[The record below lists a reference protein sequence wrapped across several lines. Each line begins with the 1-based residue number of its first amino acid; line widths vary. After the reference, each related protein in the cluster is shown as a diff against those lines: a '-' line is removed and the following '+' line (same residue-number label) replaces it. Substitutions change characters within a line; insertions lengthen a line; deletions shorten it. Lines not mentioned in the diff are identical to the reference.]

1 MTVLGMRTPITS
13 SPATTVL
20 TRSRTAITRSG
31 SKRCERDVMCI
42 PVKLQQLLCSIFHF
56 FFFLHFYRHK
66 FCFINRNAGFFSGKV
81 TLGKHSFVSYNRKIA
96 RPFPSSR
103 LTRRKRS
110 RDVTNVFGRM
120 KDVD

>member
-1 MTVLGMRTPITS
+1 
-13 SPATTVL
+13 
-20 TRSRTAITRSG
+20 
-31 SKRCERDVMCI
+31 MCI
-42 PVKLQQLLCSIFHF
+42 PSTVVMFNFSFL

-66 FCFINRNAGFFSGKV
+66 FCFINRNVGFFSGKV

-103 LTRRKRS
+103 LTKRKRS

>member
-1 MTVLGMRTPITS
+1 MRTPITS

-42 PVKLQQLLCSIFHF
+42 PSTVVMFNFSFL

-66 FCFINRNAGFFSGKV
+66 FCFINRNVGFFSGKV

-103 LTRRKRS
+103 LTKRKRS